1 MVNKAKRFFNKV
13 GSGLEKGVGEFTK
26 ATGKALGTVVG
37 TQTGMALAEMA
48 PALLAFKSGGRVNK
62 KGLKKGAPLKAIV
75 HQGEYVLPIG
85 IKPTASQKK
94 AVAKN
99 KMTERMISGKLR

>member
-13 GSGLEKGVGEFTK
+13 GSGIEKGVGEFTK

-37 TQTGMALAEMA
+37 TQAGMAIAEAA
-48 PALLAFKSGGRVNK
+48 PALLAFRTGGRVPGK
-62 KGLKKGAPLKAIV
+62 KGKPMKAIV
-75 HQGEYVLPIG
+75 HGSEYILPVG
-85 IKPTASQKK
+85 VKPTASQKR

-99 KMTERMISGKLR
+99 KLTERMISGRLK